1 MTKSMPQSMTRQ
13 QIQPPG
19 VFAHHRAALTSHY
32 AVMPPEGIL
41 ESRIPGISHTTI
53 SVQASRSLGAGFAQ
67 ILLDMKPGGGMDVP
81 RQETL
86 QTFFYVIS
94 GAANLHM
101 DGESHVLRAGS
112 FAYAPENSRIQLVNA
127 GQENARVIWLKKSY
141 EAVAGI
147 APPRA
152 FVSHEEKIEKI
163 NKHTQGR
170 TWQHL
175 LPEDDMAF
183 DFAMNILSFEP
194 GNYFPM
200 IETHVMEHGLYMLE
214 GQGMYLLQ
222 KDWHECWEGDF
233 IYMAPFCPQFFY
245 STGWNRARYLLYK
258 NVNRDVV

>member
-1 MTKSMPQSMTRQ
+1 MPKR

-41 ESRIPGISHTTI
+41 ESRIPGISNTTI
-53 SVQASRSLGAGFAQ
+53 SVQASRSLGAEFAQ
-67 ILLDMKPGGGMDVP
+67 ILLDMREGGGMDHP
-81 RQETL
+81 RNDGL
-86 QTFFYVIS
+86 QAFFYVIS
-94 GAANLHM
+94 GRASLEI
-101 DGESHVLRAGS
+101 DGQSHDLSPGS
-112 FAYAPENSRIQLVNA
+112 FAYAPAGANIRLVNT
-127 GQENARVIWLKKSY
+127 GKENTRVIWLKKAY
-141 EAVAGI
+141 EEIAGI
-147 APPRA
+147 APPKA
-152 FVSHEEKIEKI
+152 LVSHEDRIEKV

-175 LPEDDMAF
+175 LPDEDPAF

-222 KDWHECWEGDF
+222 ADWHECWEGDF

-245 STGWNRARYLLYK
+245 ATGWSRASYLLYK
-258 NVNRDVV
+258 NVNRDIV

>member
-1 MTKSMPQSMTRQ
+1 MTKK

-19 VFAHHRAALTSHY
+19 VFAHHRAALTTHY

-41 ESRIPGISHTTI
+41 ESRIPGISNTTI
-53 SVQASRSLGAGFAQ
+53 SVQASNSLGAEFAQ
-67 ILLDMKPGGGMDVP
+67 ILLDMKPNGGMDAL
-81 RQETL
+81 RLEKL

-94 GAANLHM
+94 GQA
-101 DGESHVLRAGS
+101 VLTLNDETHFLRTGS
-112 FAYAPENSRIQLVNA
+112 FAYAPPGA
-127 GQENARVIWLKKSY
+127 GVQIKNTGTENARVIWLRKAY
-141 EAVAGI
+141 EAVDGI
-147 APPRA
+147 AAPRA
-152 FVSHEEKIEKI
+152 FVSHEEKIEKV
-163 NKHTQGR
+163 NKHTKGR

-175 LPEDDMAF
+175 LPEEDLAF

-222 KDWHECWEGDF
+222 HDWHECWEGDF

-245 STGWNRARYLLYK
+245 ATGWSPARYLLYK

>member
-1 MTKSMPQSMTRQ
+1 MQKK

-41 ESRIPGISHTTI
+41 ESRMPGISKTTI

-67 ILLDMKPGGGMDVP
+67 ILLDMQAGGGMTAP
-81 RQETL
+81 RRETV

-94 GAANLHM
+94 GQASLQLNDEQYTLKT
-101 DGESHVLRAGS
+101 GS
-112 FAYAPENSRIQLVNA
+112 FAYAPQGALVQLSNTGTENTKV
-127 GQENARVIWLKKSY
+127 VWLRKPW
-141 EAVAGI
+141 EAAAGI
-147 APPRA
+147 NPPRA
-152 FVSHEEKIEKI
+152 FVSHEDKVEKI
-163 NKHTQGR
+163 NKHTKGR

-175 LPEDDMAF
+175 LPEEDLAF

-200 IETHVMEHGLYMLE
+200 IETHVMEHGLLMLQ

-222 KDWHECWEGDF
+222 ADWHECWEGDF

-245 STGWNRARYLLYK
+245 STGWNTARYLLYK

>member
-1 MTKSMPQSMTRQ
+1 MSKR

-41 ESRIPGISHTTI
+41 ESRIPGISNTTI
-53 SVQASRSLGAGFAQ
+53 SVQASRSLGAEFAQ
-67 ILLDMKPGGGMDVP
+67 ILLDMRAGGGMDHA
-81 RQETL
+81 RNDGL
-86 QTFFYVIS
+86 QAFFYVIS
-94 GAANLHM
+94 GQAWLEI
-101 DGESHVLRAGS
+101 DGRSHDLRPGS
-112 FAYAPENSRIQLVNA
+112 FAYVPAGANIRLANA
-127 GQENARVIWLKKSY
+127 GGENARVIWLKKAY
-141 EAVAGI
+141 EAVEGI
-147 APPRA
+147 RPPKA
-152 FVSHEEKIEKI
+152 LVSHRDQVEKV

-175 LPEDDMAF
+175 LPDEDPAF

-222 KDWHECWEGDF
+222 ADWHECWEGDF

-245 STGWNRARYLLYK
+245 ATGWSRASYLLYK
-258 NVNRDVV
+258 NVNRDIV